1 MNRGEY
7 PMNRNKKLKLNTIVG
22 FLSQVTTFICGF
34 IIPHIILKYYGS
46 EINGL
51 IASITNFLSFISLA
65 ECGIGVVVQSSLYK
79 PLADNDEDQISRI
92 IISANRFFSK
102 IGVLLALYVCFI
114 SIVYPFIIGG
124 KYKFTYVST
133 LVIILSISTFIEYY
147 ICMSYRLLIT
157 ADQSVYIILILQIV
171 TQILITLISVL
182 MSTMGASIHVFK
194 LCTSLIL
201 FIRPIFLAI
210 YVKKHYAIN
219 YHLELVE
226 EPIKQ
231 KWNGLAQHAAY
242 VVLTNTDTVV
252 LTLFSTLAN
261 VSIYNV
267 YFLVVNGIKMVIS
280 SLIIGMQSLLGNMYA
295 KQETESLI
303 STFSIYEWAMHA
315 GVTFLFACTCVLIVP
330 FVNVY
335 TYGINDAN
343 YNVPLFGLLISL
355 AQMAYCIRLP
365 YNAMV
370 FAAGHYKQTQ
380 NSAIVEAVVN
390 IVISIVCVSKFG
402 LVGVA
407 VGTLVAMFYRTVYLA
422 VYLQNNIIYR
432 NIMHFIKHVIV
443 DCVVIILSI
452 LITRIFELND
462 ISYIGWTILAIKVA
476 LVICAITLIANFVIY
491 PHYSKSV
498 INKFIK

>member
-1 MNRGEY
+1 
-7 PMNRNKKLKLNTIVG
+7 MNRNKKLKLNTIIG

-46 EINGL
+46 ETNGL

-79 PLADNDEDQISRI
+79 PLADKNEDQISRI
-92 IISANRFFSK
+92 IISADRFFRK
-102 IGVLLALYVCFI
+102 IGLLLAFYVCFI

-124 KYKFTYVST
+124 NFQYVST

-147 ICMSYRLLIT
+147 ICMSYKLLIT

-171 TQILITLISVL
+171 TQILMTLISVL
-182 MSTMGASIHVFK
+182 MASMGASIHTFK

-219 YHLELVE
+219 HHLELLE

-231 KWNGLAQHAAY
+231 KWNGLAQHVAY
-242 VVLTNTDTVV
+242 VVLTNTDMVV
-252 LTLFSTLAN
+252 LTLFSTLTN

-267 YFLVVNGIKMVIS
+267 YFLVVNGIKMIIS
-280 SLIIGMQSLLGNMYA
+280 SLTVGMQSLLGNMYA
-295 KQETESLI
+295 KHETETLN

-315 GVTFLFACTCVLIVP
+315 GVTFLFACTSVLIVP
-330 FVNVY
+330 FVSVY

-380 NSAIVEAVVN
+380 NSAIVEALIN

-407 VGTLVAMFYRTVYLA
+407 VGTLVAMVYRTVYLA
-422 VYLQNNIIYR
+422 VYLQNNIIYW
-432 NIMHFIKHVIV
+432 NSMHFIKHAIV
-443 DCVVIILSI
+443 DCIIVVLSI
-452 LITRIFELND
+452 LITRILD
-462 ISYIGWTILAIKVA
+462 LSVISYIGWTVIAIKVT
-476 LVICAITLIANFVIY
+476 LIIGVITLIANFVVY
-491 PHYSKSV
+491 PHYSKIV
-498 INKFIK
+498 IKKIISKLQ